1 MPRMLLHPLPWLLVA
16 GLLLAAPVSAQT
28 RVISTDAAVTDM
40 LFAFAADDRLVAV
53 DVTSR
58 LPEDYRELPRVG
70 YHRALSPEGLLAL
83 EPDLLIGSEHL
94 GPPPVLDALA
104 GAGVPV
110 LRLPAAT
117 GVEQLVENLRRVAEA
132 VGADERGE
140 REAERIERLAGRL
153 ADSGLGGQR
162 AILLLSVEGG
172 KLRMAGSDTAG
183 GAFIELLGADNLG
196 DFAGYRTYSAEALL
210 SLDPDLILV
219 AGSDADADEQLLTRN
234 PLLRHARA
242 HREGRLLR
250 VDAANLVAG
259 ISLAAVE
266 EAERLVRAL
275 GSEVAS
281 R

>member
-1 MPRMLLHPLPWLLVA
+1 MSRTLSILA
-16 GLLLAAPVSAQT
+16 SGLLLAALLQASHATAQQ
-28 RVISTDAAVTDM
+28 RLISTDAAVTDM
-40 LFAFAADDRLVAV
+40 LFAFGADDRLVAV

-58 LPEDYRELPRVG
+58 LPEGYRDLPRVG

-83 EPDLLIGSEHL
+83 QPDLLIGSEHL
-94 GPPPVLDALA
+94 GPPPVLAALD

-117 GVEQLVENLRRVAEA
+117 EIDQLLDNLRRVADA
-132 VGADERGE
+132 VGAGDSGRQQ
-140 REAERIERLAGRL
+140 AERLQRLAASLETSPLRGR
-153 ADSGLGGQR
+153 S

-172 KLRMAGSDTAG
+172 KLRMAGADTAG
-183 GAFIELLGADNLG
+183 GAFIDLLGADNLG
-196 DFAGYRTYSAEALL
+196 DFGGYRTYSAESLL

-219 AGSDADADEQLLTRN
+219 AGSEADAAEQLMTRN

-259 ISLAAVE
+259 LSLAAVE
-266 EAERLVRAL
+266 EAERLVRSL
-275 GSEVAS
+275 GSEVAA